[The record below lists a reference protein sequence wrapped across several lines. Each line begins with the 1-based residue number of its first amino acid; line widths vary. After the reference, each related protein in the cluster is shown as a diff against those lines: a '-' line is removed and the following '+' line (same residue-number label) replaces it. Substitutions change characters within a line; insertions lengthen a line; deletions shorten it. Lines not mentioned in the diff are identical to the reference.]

1 MTPQERLDYLIEV
14 EFVPVNRP
22 ILFTDISN
30 LVGLQAAAMVVG
42 TLKQAAIQNPLLETV
57 VIAMSSVGLFINTA
71 ERQGMIDQLAIAG
84 EWPDEV
90 RDAVKGLGGSTQPRW
105 QTQGYEIAPTLELVT
120 KELIISAARSK
131 LTNIAAFLD
140 TVDLSEFTAESLQA
154 AIDSRMSS
162 ENGTVAGGD

>member
-1 MTPQERLDYLIEV
+1 MTPQERLDYLLEV

-90 RDAVKGLGGSTQPRW
+90 RDAVKGLGGTTQPRW
-105 QTQGYEIAPTLELVT
+105 QTEGYEAEPTLAQVT
-120 KELIISAARSK
+120 KELIISASRSK
-131 LTNIAAFLD
+131 ITNIAAFLD
-140 TVDLSEFTAESLQA
+140 TVDLSAYTASTLQS
-154 AIDSRMSS
+154 AIDGLMVS
-162 ENGTVAGGD
+162 EDGTV